1 MESNRK
7 LSCMMISLKRLHGS
21 LSFCR
26 ARYELF
32 KNSFFLKQLIIHRL
46 HDKQRLS
53 FDSPLA
59 IRDQCPIILSF
70 PHSKFEFVSRAKEL
84 RKGS

>member
-1 MESNRK
+1 MGVSPFVEHDMSF
-7 LSCMMISLKRLHGS
+7 LKIH
-21 LSFCR
+21 
-26 ARYELF
+26 
-32 KNSFFLKQLIIHRL
+32 FFLKQLIIHRL

-70 PHSKFEFVSRAKEL
+70 PHSKFEFVSRPQVA
-84 RKGS
+84 GQI